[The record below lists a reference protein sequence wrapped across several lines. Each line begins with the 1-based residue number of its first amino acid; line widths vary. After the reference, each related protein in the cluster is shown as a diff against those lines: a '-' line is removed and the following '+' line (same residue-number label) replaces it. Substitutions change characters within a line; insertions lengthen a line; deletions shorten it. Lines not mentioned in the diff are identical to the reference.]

1 MDLALY
7 ESREI
12 EEFPKNCT
20 QNGILVFD
28 YTKARFRYEV
38 TLFNISKIPIYC
50 RTSDGTIAQ
59 VPRRV
64 SVASDIN
71 PELYIRVVHQEIDQ
85 SRKVREK
92 VQQYKVN
99 PRNLDKGCAVYIK
112 LLDLWVSPDRDALV
126 NVPDEKNISILDQL
140 KAKVHRALY
149 DMRQCPISVII
160 ADPTREINYVY
171 AILDRSVYKL
181 PVLHTRDYGKHCVVK
196 FQAVDHME
204 SDVIYDF
211 ELDEMKAA
219 FAEHQAFT
227 PRVGSY
233 ELQLFGTLEDAQ
245 EVLTEINT
253 KYTKTILG
261 ITAREKEAA
270 KLEYTNK
277 IASLEGQIGDLTRQ
291 NEALRKQVE
300 VMNGLVKI
308 DDEAKKREHSTEIQ
322 HLQLDKEKAKVDKS
336 RNDVTASEVGAT
348 ATTVK
353 AAAII
358 IPAICGVLGICAVKF
373 GWIGVAKS
381 MFAQAGEIGSS
392 VLSSLGGVVR
402 SVLAAPF
409 KIVGS
414 TISAIGSVAGAA
426 MSGIAKVGSWISS
439 WF

>member
-1 MDLALY
+1 MSLDLY
-7 ESREI
+7 ESHEI
-12 EEFPKNCT
+12 EEHSKSHT
-20 QNGILVFD
+20 QNGILIFD

-38 TLFNISKIPIYC
+38 TLFNISKVPLYC
-50 RTSDGTIAQ
+50 RTSDGTIAKI
-59 VPRRV
+59 PRRV
-64 SVASDIN
+64 SVASDIT

-85 SRKVREK
+85 SRRVREK
-92 VQQYKVN
+92 IQQYKVN
-99 PRNLDKGCAVYIK
+99 SRNLDKGCAVYIK
-112 LLDLWVSPDRDALV
+112 LLDLWVSPDKDALLS
-126 NVPDEKNISILDQL
+126 VPDEKDISVLDQL
-140 KAKVHRALY
+140 KAKVHKALY
-149 DMRQCPISVII
+149 NMRQCPISVII
-160 ADPTREINYVY
+160 ADPTRELNYVY

-196 FQAVDHME
+196 FQAVDSME
-204 SDVIYDF
+204 NDVIYDF

-219 FAEHQAFT
+219 FAQHQGYT

-245 EVLTEINT
+245 EVLSEINT
-253 KYTKTILG
+253 KHTKTILG

-300 VMNGLVKI
+300 VMSGLVKLE
-308 DDEAKKREHSTEIQ
+308 DEAKKREHSTEIQ
-322 HLQLDKEKAKVDKS
+322 NLQLDKEKAKVDKS
-336 RNDVTASEVGAT
+336 RNDVTASEVGAG
-348 ATTVK
+348 AATVK

-373 GWIGVAKS
+373 GWIGVAQS
-381 MFAQAGEIGSS
+381 MFAQVGDVGSS
-392 VLSSLGGVVR
+392 VLSSFGGAIG

-409 KIVGS
+409 KIISS
-414 TISAIGSVAGAA
+414 TVSAIGSVTGAV
-426 MSGIAKVGSWISS
+426 MSGIAKMGSWISS